1 MAMTNDVEKRWR
13 DPPTLRAAI
22 RYVTVVVI
30 LAAGVFTAFVIT
42 DPVAVIWSFGPS
54 AVLFCGALGA
64 FAKTYADWRAFRTW
78 PIWHGAGWFLLTLTL
93 VGLSVPTM
101 SVTS

>member
-93 VGLSVPTM
+93 VGFSVPTM
-101 SVTS
+101 SVTP

>member
-13 DPPTLRAAI
+13 DPPTLRAAV

-93 VGLSVPTM
+93 VGFSVPTM